1 MSAPGEAPP
10 LGEGEGGRRAADAAG
25 RGDRASAP
33 GAAAVPV
40 AEERGEGPVPAAAP
54 EPGGAVAPLPAGEDA
69 GPGPGVERDGEVL
82 RFSGRLT
89 SLTAGPVW
97 RRALKMAEGARRI
110 DLSGLETLD
119 TSGAALVMAAQ
130 AAAGGEAPA
139 ESSGP
144 EGAKAAAEVPVE
156 GASRAVG
163 AVLER
168 SRGAV
173 RAPPSPQAPPRRLG
187 PVRALGAWGV
197 GRIGAV
203 GDSAA
208 FVGEASATVVN
219 AARRPRDLRV
229 ADVLRHLDEVGT
241 RAFGLTLLL
250 GVLIG
255 VILAFQSSIPMRQF
269 GAEIFIPRLVGI
281 SLLRELGPLLAGVV
295 LAGRTGSAYA
305 AELGTMTVNEEVS
318 ALRIM
323 GIDPMVLLV
332 LPRMVAATVAM
343 PVLALLMDLAGLV
356 GMGGV
361 MLSLGFPVRLVLNQ
375 LQIGIDMG
383 DLLGGLGKAA
393 VFGLV
398 IAGIGCRAG
407 LSAGSGPRAVGDA
420 ATSAVVGGIVALV
433 VLDGIFAVLFFRLG
447 W

>member
-1 MSAPGEAPP
+1 V
-10 LGEGEGGRRAADAAG
+10 GEGDGTRR
-25 RGDRASAP
+25 
-33 GAAAVPV
+33 
-40 AEERGEGPVPAAAP
+40 
-54 EPGGAVAPLPAGEDA
+54 PGGAERAPAPGSPPLPSAEDA
-69 GPGPGVERDGEVL
+69 GPGPAPDVPAPPGGALGAAAPGGEEGPAPEVSRDGDAL
-82 RFSGRLT
+82 RFAGRLT

-97 RRALKMAEGARRI
+97 RPAVRAAEGARRI
-110 DLSGLETLD
+110 DLSGLTVLD
-119 TSGAALVMAAQ
+119 TSGAALVLAA
-130 AAAGGEAPA
+130 ARAAKGAAGGDD
-139 ESSGP
+139 
-144 EGAKAAAEVPVE
+144 VPVE
-156 GASRAVG
+156 GASRPVA

-168 SRGAV
+168 SRGAS
-173 RAPPSPQAPPRRLG
+173 APPPPAAAPRRLG
-187 PVRALGAWGV
+187 LIRALGAWGV
-197 GRIGAV
+197 GLGRAA
-203 GDSAA
+203 GDSTA
-208 FVGEASATVVN
+208 FLGEASATVVN
-219 AARRPRDLRV
+219 AARRPRDVRG

-241 RAFGLTLLL
+241 RAFGLVVLL

-332 LPRMVAATVAM
+332 LPRLVAATVAM
-343 PVLALLMDLAGLV
+343 PVLALLMDLAGLL
-356 GMGGV
+356 GMAGV
-361 MLSLGFPVRLVLNQ
+361 MLSLGFPMTLVLNQ
-375 LQIGIDMG
+375 LQAGIGLG

-398 IAGIGCRAG
+398 IAAIGCRAG
-407 LSAGSGPRAVGDA
+407 LQAGSGPRAVGDA

-433 VLDGIFAVLFFRLG
+433 LLDGIFAVLFFRLG